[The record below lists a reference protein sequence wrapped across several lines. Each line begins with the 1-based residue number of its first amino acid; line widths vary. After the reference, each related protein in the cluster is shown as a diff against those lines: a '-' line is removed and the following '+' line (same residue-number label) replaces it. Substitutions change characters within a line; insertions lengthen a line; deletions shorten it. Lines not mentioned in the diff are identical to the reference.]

1 MEIDVMALPRVNAI
15 LNGIATVLLI
25 IGLVMIRKGK
35 WKAHRNVM
43 LGAFGMSV
51 LFLGS
56 YLTYHYLRGGLS
68 TPFGG
73 EGIIKGIYYFIL
85 ITHVLLAAVVPVL
98 AIITLNRG
106 LRKRYP
112 KHKTIARWTYPIWLY
127 VSVTGVLVYLMLYEW
142 FPSAAVMSGS

>member
-1 MEIDVMALPRVNAI
+1 MEIDVMALPRLNAI
-15 LNGIATVLLI
+15 LNGLATVLLI
-25 IGLVMIRKGK
+25 VGFVMIRRGK

-43 LGAFGMSV
+43 LSAFGVSV
-51 LFLGS
+51 VFLIS

-73 EGIIKGIYYFIL
+73 EGVIKVIYYFIL
-85 ITHVLLAAVVPVL
+85 ITHIALAAVVPVL

-112 KHKTIARWTYPIWLY
+112 QHKKIARWTYPIWLY

-142 FPSAAVMSGS
+142 FPTVGTMVGR